1 MKNKLLGTAVILLCV
16 SVCFTQTAGTTTV
29 TVKKMEPLEVSTRYV
44 PTRAQTVWIH
54 ALEWCES
61 RGKVTAINPKD
72 NDNTP
77 SYYSFQFK
85 PSTFKGYALKYKLL
99 KPEDLDTNEELMRHL
114 PSYELQKSIVT
125 EMLND
130 KTVKWQNQFP
140 MCVTKKIGYPPRY

>member
-1 MKNKLLGTAVILLCV
+1 MKYKLLGTAVVLLCV
-16 SVCFTQTAGTTTV
+16 TPAFTQTADSTLV
-29 TVKKMEPLEVSTRYV
+29 TVKAVEPVEVLTRYV
-44 PTRAQTVWIH
+44 PTHAQTVWIH

-61 RGKVTAINPKD
+61 RGRVSAVNPKD
-72 NDNTP
+72 SDNTP

-99 KPEDLDTNEELMRHL
+99 KPEDLDTNEELMKQL
-114 PSYELQKSIVT
+114 SSYELQKSIVT

-130 KTVKWQNQFP
+130 KKVKWQNEFP